1 MMTYPRPGAVRHS
14 GPFSTRHLR
23 WWLLPCLLL
32 AGAALAQP
40 ADETPPGADVTSI
53 RSWLLAHNPE
63 LRARQAE
70 IEAAQARAEAAGS
83 LPNPSLAMTLQG
95 NSLPG
100 KIDSTSLMLR
110 QPLPLWGKRAL
121 ERSIADQQTRVVSA
135 DREAT
140 ALALL
145 AQAETAYV
153 RYWHATQALELVDAR
168 IALLSQIEEIAGVR
182 YALGMAP
189 QQDAIRAQV
198 AISAARSQRIALE
211 TAGKEAGML
220 LNLAL
225 GRRPDAGLQAPAAT
239 PVLAVASTSLG
250 DALQRLDADQHP
262 ALRAAQAQLVAAQ
275 DTLRLRQRERWP
287 DITIGVG
294 TMQRGSHLEG
304 AQLMLEVELPLQ
316 RRAIAAREREAGAL
330 QEAEQARLQGQQT
343 ALASQLGLAWNQWRS
358 AQQQRALLDGTRI
371 PQAQANFKSAL
382 SSYQVGESDF
392 NALLDAL
399 TQWQDA
405 RLSLLD
411 AERDELLA
419 AAAMR
424 AIEGDAP

>member
-1 MMTYPRPGAVRHS
+1 MMTYPRPGAIRLS
-14 GPFSTRHLR
+14 GSFSKRRLR

-32 AGAALAQP
+32 AGVALAQST
-40 ADETPPGADVTSI
+40 DEMPPGADVTSI

-70 IEAAQARAEAAGS
+70 IEAAQARAVAAGS
-83 LPNPSLAMTLQG
+83 LPNPSLALTLQG
-95 NSLPG
+95 NSLQG
-100 KIDSTSLMLR
+100 NVDSTSLMLR

-135 DREAT
+135 DREAR

-168 IALLSQIEEIAGVR
+168 IALLGQVEEIAGVR

-294 TMQRGSHLEG
+294 TMQRGGRLEG

-316 RRAIAAREREAGAL
+316 RHAIAAREREARSL
-330 QEAEQARLQGQQT
+330 QDAEQARLQGQQT
-343 ALASQLGLAWNQWRS
+343 ALASQLGLAWTQWRS
-358 AQQQRALLDGTRI
+358 AQQQRTLLDTTRI